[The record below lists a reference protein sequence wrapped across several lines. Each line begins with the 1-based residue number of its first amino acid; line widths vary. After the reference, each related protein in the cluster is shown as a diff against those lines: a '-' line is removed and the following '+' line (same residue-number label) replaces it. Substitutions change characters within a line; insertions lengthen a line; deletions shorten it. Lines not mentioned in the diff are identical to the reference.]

1 MQDTI
6 SSDVIERARQ
16 GDIAAVGIIFR
27 HFHLGIYRYM
37 YYRIYDHQVAE
48 DLTSDV
54 FIRMIK
60 SLPRYRPQGIPF
72 QAWLYR
78 IAHNLLI
85 DHIRKNGKVSQEQL
99 GGNLIDDCPSP
110 AVALERRLT
119 SEHLKRALVR
129 LNKDQRDVIILRF
142 VICLPIADAALVLHK
157 SENAVKGLQR
167 RGLANLRVF
176 LNDLEVSYV

>member
-37 YYRIYDHQVAE
+37 HYRVYDHQAAE

-85 DHIRKNGKVSQEQL
+85 DHPLPGMAVPHRSQPV
-99 GGNLIDDCPSP
+99 D
-110 AVALERRLT
+110 
-119 SEHLKRALVR
+119 
-129 LNKDQRDVIILRF
+129 
-142 VICLPIADAALVLHK
+142 
-157 SENAVKGLQR
+157 
-167 RGLANLRVF
+167 
-176 LNDLEVSYV
+176 